1 MKIVRM
7 DEQWI
12 PAVADLELRCFSD
25 PWSAEALLEVI
36 KKPEFC
42 YLIACE
48 GEKMLGYGGFYV
60 AADEASITNI
70 ATEPEARNK
79 GVATAVIEAIKKE
92 AVKAGAGSLFL
103 EVRASNEKAI
113 RVYERCGF
121 ERLGL
126 RRNFYEKPR
135 EDGLVYCYRMEH

>member
-12 PAVADLELRCFSD
+12 PAVADLERRCFSD
-25 PWSAEALLEVI
+25 PWSEEALTEVNE
-36 KKPEFC
+36 KPEFR

-48 GEKMLGYGGFYV
+48 DGRMLGYGGFFV
-60 AADEASITNI
+60 AADEASVTNI
-70 ATEPEARNK
+70 ATESDARNK
-79 GVATAVIEAIKKE
+79 GVATAVIEAIKEE
-92 AVKAGAGSLFL
+92 AAALGAKTIFL
-103 EVRASNEKAI
+103 EVRVSNERAI

-121 ERLGL
+121 TRAGV
-126 RRNFYEKPR
+126 RKNFYEKPR

>member
-1 MKIVRM
+1 
-7 DEQWI
+7 
-12 PAVADLELRCFSD
+12 
-25 PWSAEALLEVI
+25 
-36 KKPEFC
+36 
-42 YLIACE
+42 
-48 GEKMLGYGGFYV
+48 MLGYGGFYV

-92 AVKAGAGSLFL
+92 AAKAGAGSLFL

-126 RRNFYEKPR
+126 RRNFYAKPQ
-135 EDGLVYCYRMEH
+135 EDGLVYCYRIER